1 MRPHLAASVIFNLRV
16 ETTAN
21 IKAIDA
27 QGIAKYYGDFLA
39 VDHINFAVE
48 QREIFGFLGPNGA
61 GKTTT
66 IKMLTGV
73 SIPSE
78 GRASIFG
85 YDIVR
90 QSVTAKSLMGIVPDT
105 SNIYDE
111 ISAWSNLI
119 FTAKL
124 YGVPNARREER
135 ARELL
140 TRFGLYDR
148 RNDKV
153 SGFSSG
159 MRRRVCIAMALMNE
173 SKLLFLDEPTVGLD
187 VESHIVIHELMRSL
201 NEEGLTI
208 FLTTHNIEEAS
219 QLCDRVAIINRGK
232 IVAIDTPESLKR
244 AMKGVQSIEVA
255 FRRETPG
262 LQAKLER
269 LRFVKVVQK
278 HGDKIRL
285 LTDDPPRVLKELWRL
300 IQNNKLDPITMN
312 TIGPSLEEVFLE
324 LTGKS
329 MEAEVIH
336 KKESR

>member
-1 MRPHLAASVIFNLRV
+1 
-16 ETTAN
+16 
-21 IKAIDA
+21 
-27 QGIAKYYGDFLA
+27 
-39 VDHINFAVE
+39 
-48 QREIFGFLGPNGA
+48 
-61 GKTTT
+61 
-66 IKMLTGV
+66 MLTGV
-73 SIPSE
+73 SVPSD
-78 GRASIFG
+78 GRASILG
-85 YDIVR
+85 HDIVK
-90 QSVTAKSLMGIVPDT
+90 QSIRAKSLMGIVPDI

-124 YGVPNARREER
+124 YGVPRARRNER
-135 ARELL
+135 AKELL

-153 SGFSSG
+153 GEFSSG

-187 VESHIVIHELMRSL
+187 VESVMVIHELIRSL
-201 NEEGLTI
+201 NQEGLAI

-219 QLCDRVAIINRGK
+219 QMCDRVAIINRGK

-244 AMKGVQSIEVA
+244 VIKGVQSIEVA
-255 FRRETPG
+255 FKREIPG

-269 LRFVKVVQK
+269 LPSAKGVEKR
-278 HGDKIRL
+278 GDKIRL

-300 IQNNKLDPITMN
+300 IEDNKLEPITMN
-312 TIGPSLEEVFLE
+312 TLGPSLEEVFLE
-324 LTGKS
+324 LTGRA

-336 KKESR
+336 KKGSK